1 MICKI
6 SPLLKFE
13 ILGVFFNTLIADVK
27 YPVRDWQNLKFYYLN
42 GIILKTENIFWIVC
56 SIYGIFIKF

>member
-1 MICKI
+1 MNWKI
-6 SPLLKFE
+6 SPLWEFK
-13 ILGVFFNTLIADVK
+13 ILGVFVNTLISDEK

-42 GIILKTENIFWIVC
+42 AIILKAENIFWIFY